1 MANSKSAEKR
11 VRQNIKTRD
20 RNRARV
26 ASLRTAIKSVRTA
39 VAEGDAETAKSLLDP
54 TLAMID
60 RTRSRGVIHR
70 NAAARRKSRL
80 VRLVGTLDAS

>member
-11 VRQNIKTRD
+11 VRQNIKSRD
-20 RNRARV
+20 SNRARLS
-26 ASLRTAIKSVRTA
+26 SLRTAIKTVRTA
-39 VAEGDAETAKSLLDP
+39 VEEGDAETAKSLLDP

-60 RTRSRGVIHR
+60 RTRSRGVIHQ